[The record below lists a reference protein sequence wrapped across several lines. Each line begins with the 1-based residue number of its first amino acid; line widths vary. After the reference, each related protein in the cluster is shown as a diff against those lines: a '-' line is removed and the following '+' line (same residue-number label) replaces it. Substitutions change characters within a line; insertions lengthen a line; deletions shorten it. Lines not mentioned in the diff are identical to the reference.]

1 MSYFILKETNYS
13 FSEAENKVREELK
26 KEGFGVLTEIDVKE
40 TFKNKLGIDF
50 RPYKILGA
58 CNPQFAYD
66 ALSSDGQFGVML
78 PCNII
83 IQENESGGVTVS
95 AVNPNSLTL
104 DVDNKDL
111 NELAE
116 AVRTK
121 LERVIES
128 L

>member
-13 FSEAENKVREELK
+13 ITEAENKVREELK

-58 CNPQFAYD
+58 CNPQFAFD
-66 ALSSDGQFGVML
+66 ALSSDSQFGVML
-78 PCNII
+78 PCNVV
-83 IQENESGGVTVS
+83 IQENESGGATVS

-121 LERVIES
+121 LERVIEGI
-128 L
+128 

>member
-1 MSYFILKETNYS
+1 MSYFISKETNYS
-13 FSEAENKVREELK
+13 IADAENKVREELK
-26 KEGFGVLTEIDVKE
+26 KEGFGILTEIDVKE
-40 TFKNKLGIDF
+40 TFKNKLGVDF

-78 PCNII
+78 PCNVV

-95 AVNPNSLTL
+95 AVNPNVLTL
-104 DVDNKDL
+104 DADNKDL

-128 L
+128 I